1 MKKLLILS
9 LICLTL
15 TGCSNEQSSLIDQDT
30 KIEEGTDTLKND
42 VESELTKLDEE
53 IKKETEETKEV
64 EDWTKEKYSQD
75 VLNKI
80 EEYERTFGEGK
91 INYNGEGSFYFNN
104 YLILIYNDNIKAD
117 QLREYLD
124 NEEYR
129 IPDCDDLGFGEI
141 YFESKTDSEV
151 KELMELIKSSGLVKS
166 CSINSIIEIGLDGET
181 YMED

>member
-15 TGCSNEQSSLIDQDT
+15 TGCGTEQSSLTDQTT
-30 KIEEGTDTLKND
+30 KIE
-42 VESELTKLDEE
+42 
-53 IKKETEETKEV
+53 EETKEV

-75 VLNKI
+75 ILNKI
-80 EEYERTFGEGK
+80 EKYERTFGEGK

-104 YLILIYNDNIKAD
+104 YIILIYNDNIKAD

-151 KELMELIKSSGLVKS
+151 KELIEFIKSSGLVKS
-166 CSINSIIEIGLDGET
+166 CSINSIIETGLDGET
-181 YMED
+181 NMED